1 MTTINPAPKPRKILK
16 RHFTLWE
23 DGYSLRSFTTKQE
36 AHDFALSRNITEYEI
51 RYKGHPIP
59 PSLSLSEVMD
69 TPALY

>member
-1 MTTINPAPKPRKILK
+1 MNSPAPRKILK

-36 AHDFALSRNITEYEI
+36 AHDFALSRNIQNYEI
-51 RYKGHPIP
+51 RYKGHPILP
-59 PSLSLSEVMD
+59 QLSLEQVMS

>member
-1 MTTINPAPKPRKILK
+1 MTPSTAPRKILK

-36 AHDFALSRNITEYEI
+36 AHDFALSRNIQDYEI

-59 PSLSLSEVMD
+59 PQLSLEQVMS

>member
-1 MTTINPAPKPRKILK
+1 MTTLRPRKILK

-36 AHDFALSRNITEYEI
+36 AHDFALSRNITDYEI

-59 PSLSLSEVMD
+59 PSLSLSAIMD

>member
-1 MTTINPAPKPRKILK
+1 MTKILK

-23 DGYSLRSFTTKQE
+23 EGYSLRSFTTKQE
-36 AHDFALSRNITEYEI
+36 AHDWALARNITDYEI

-59 PSLSLSEVMD
+59 PSLSLATIME